1 MKTTYFYRLYK
12 KCKLELKRVTILALQ
27 CEYIVNLTE
36 VYSHDVSCQV
46 LNYIVLDK
54 GPYIFINLFNKLFL
68 RETWAQSEVTITCFS
83 CHHCLCHNQWT
94 LTKQLWRLKKLGQL
108 SQNCSKEGKMQWW
121 ARSKTIAPLMA
132 ALDKQHSK

>member
-1 MKTTYFYRLYK
+1 MKTTYFYRLSK

-68 RETWAQSEVTITCFS
+68 RET
-83 CHHCLCHNQWT
+83 
-94 LTKQLWRLKKLGQL
+94 
-108 SQNCSKEGKMQWW
+108 
-121 ARSKTIAPLMA
+121 
-132 ALDKQHSK
+132 